1 MRYLYVLTALF
12 LAVPAH
18 AVTIDWVEVG
28 DPGND
33 CDVQAQGCFGAVDYI
48 YRISRYGCPAGG
60 CPRTC

>member
-48 YRISRYGCPAGG
+48 YRISRYG
-60 CPRTC
+60 